1 MYHKG
6 YSISSKCYL
15 WHSKNQSPK
24 NKKTI
29 MKHSAYLI
37 LAACMLASCQ
47 NEGKHTVTGEM
58 TDLAGDTLMIY
69 SREAGT
75 DNEVRL
81 DTVVA
86 KNGKF
91 VFDTDN
97 TVMQEIIISVQDDMS
112 MTYRE
117 VEFLLLPGHKV
128 RISGQ
133 MSDPVFAG
141 GTFYEDMNTVRNIQ
155 KEYNSKIDS
164 IFQVCYDMEDKG
176 IDEDSIRKVYQPAE
190 ELTRQMD
197 ERLFGYISS
206 NPSKDISVYLLPQL
220 SHENMRKSIELIDEK
235 VKSGIMAPY
244 YNYMKA
250 DFDKEEKR
258 LEAEKNIQP
267 GKPAP
272 DFTLKDING
281 KDFTLS
287 SLKGKYVVL
296 DFWGSW
302 CVWCIKGIPA
312 MKEVYEKYNGKV
324 EFVGIDCRDTEEK
337 WREAVKEHGMPW
349 INVRNDENSD
359 VVSQYAI
366 QGFPTKIIIDKEGKI
381 VEVVV
386 GESPEFYDSLK
397 KILDK

>member
-1 MYHKG
+1 
-6 YSISSKCYL
+6 
-15 WHSKNQSPK
+15 
-24 NKKTI
+24 

-58 TDLAGDTLMIY
+58 TDLAGDTLIVY

-81 DTVVA
+81 DTIVA

-128 RISGQ
+128 RISGR
-133 MSDPVFAG
+133 MSNPVFAG
-141 GTFYEDMNTVRNIQ
+141 GTFYEDMNTVRKIQ
-155 KEYNSKIDS
+155 KEYTSKIDS
-164 IFQVCYDMEDKG
+164 IFQICYDMEDKG
-176 IDEDSIRKVYQPAE
+176 IDEDSIRKVYHPAE

-287 SLKGKYVVL
+287 SLRGKYVVL

-359 VVSQYAI
+359 VVSQYAV